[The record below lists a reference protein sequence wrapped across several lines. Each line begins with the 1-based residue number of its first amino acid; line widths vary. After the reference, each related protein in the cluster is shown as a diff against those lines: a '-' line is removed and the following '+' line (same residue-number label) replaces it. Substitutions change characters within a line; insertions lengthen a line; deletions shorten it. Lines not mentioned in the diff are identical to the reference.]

1 VETGRKTVKMQLKPE
16 QTPRQ
21 FKSIKCILNPDS
33 NIRVFRNVDAGDEV
47 FFHVSDQPPIEEIS
61 SPDDIETLAAFQVGS
76 DETEDEV
83 REQAVQKAQELD
95 KKY

>member
-1 VETGRKTVKMQLKPE
+1 VETERKTVKMQLKPE
-16 QTPRQ
+16 QTPSR
-21 FKSIKCILNPDS
+21 FKSIECILDLDS
-33 NIRVFRNVDAGDEV
+33 NIRVFRNEGAGDEV
-47 FFHVSDQPPIEEIS
+47 FFHVANEPPIEEIS

-95 KKY
+95 KEY